1 MNGVANRIVRMFCAV
16 IGGWVVLNS
25 GQHGWSS
32 GVAAENSNSITPP
45 QIQVDDTALNREL
58 KAPMSFAP
66 VVQKV
71 APSVVNIY
79 STTTVRERPSD
90 NPLLNDP
97 FLRRFFGDQFGH
109 PSQPR
114 QRKAQS
120 LGSGVIV
127 SSDGYIFTAN
137 HVIDGAQSIKVALA
151 NGETEYTAK
160 LVGADPP
167 SDLAILKIDVGKK
180 LPALPV
186 GDSDKL
192 EVGDLVLAIGN
203 PFGVGQTV
211 TLGII
216 SGLGRGGLGISGYED
231 FIQTD
236 AAINPG
242 NSGGALVDAEGR
254 LVGINTAI
262 LSRSGGF
269 QGVGFA
275 IPVKMARFVLD
286 RITRFGK
293 VTRGYL
299 GVYIQPLTRDLAKEF
314 GLPPDTTGAL
324 VGGVTRNSPA
334 EKAGVQE
341 GDVIVSLNG
350 KKVTE
355 SHSLQLSVAEMS
367 PGTKVTLGI
376 LQAQPG
382 QKPAERQVAVTLGEL
397 PAEKETTQANPPNE
411 RGETNE
417 DMLEGVQVTDIDPAA
432 RQQFD
437 IPNNIRGALV
447 VNVSPGSNAAEA
459 GLQPG
464 DVIVGINRQPVRNAA
479 EAAQLSRRSNG
490 PRVLLRVWSKG
501 AGGEG
506 GTHYVVIE
514 NTKKTSE

>member
-1 MNGVANRIVRMFCAV
+1 
-16 IGGWVVLNS
+16 
-25 GQHGWSS
+25 
-32 GVAAENSNSITPP
+32 
-45 QIQVDDTALNREL
+45 
-58 KAPMSFAP
+58 
-66 VVQKV
+66 
-71 APSVVNIY
+71 
-79 STTTVRERPSD
+79 
-90 NPLLNDP
+90 
-97 FLRRFFGDQFGH
+97 
-109 PSQPR
+109 
-114 QRKAQS
+114 
-120 LGSGVIV
+120 
-127 SSDGYIFTAN
+127 
-137 HVIDGAQSIKVALA
+137 
-151 NGETEYTAK
+151 
-160 LVGADPP
+160 
-167 SDLAILKIDVGKK
+167 
-180 LPALPV
+180 
-186 GDSDKL
+186 
-192 EVGDLVLAIGN
+192 
-203 PFGVGQTV
+203 
-211 TLGII
+211 
-216 SGLGRGGLGISGYED
+216 
-231 FIQTD
+231 
-236 AAINPG
+236 
-242 NSGGALVDAEGR
+242 
-254 LVGINTAI
+254 
-262 LSRSGGF
+262 
-269 QGVGFA
+269 
-275 IPVKMARFVLD
+275 
-286 RITRFGK
+286 
-293 VTRGYL
+293 
-299 GVYIQPLTRDLAKEF
+299 
-314 GLPPDTTGAL
+314 
-324 VGGVTRNSPA
+324 
-334 EKAGVQE
+334 VQE